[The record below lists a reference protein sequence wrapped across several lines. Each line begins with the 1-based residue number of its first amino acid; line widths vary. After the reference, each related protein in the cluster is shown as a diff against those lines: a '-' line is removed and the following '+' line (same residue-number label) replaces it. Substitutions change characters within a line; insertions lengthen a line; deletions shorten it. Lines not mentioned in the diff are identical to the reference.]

1 LGCPPT
7 SQSAMPDGSQ
17 PPRLRGVLL
26 ALALLTGCT
35 PPVLRQA
42 QPAELQVEWLAFLV
56 VGKTTREEVLLKLG
70 TPSAHLEGERIL
82 TYVFARRVSG
92 SWEREPRTMSPGQK
106 LPLYRDHRVGNL
118 VLVFAPDGRLARHSL
133 VGSE

>member
-1 LGCPPT
+1 MGCPPT
-7 SQSAMPDGSQ
+7 SEVARPDRSQ

-26 ALALLTGCT
+26 VLALMAGCA
-35 PPVLRQA
+35 PPELRLA

-56 VGKTTREEVLLKLG
+56 VGRTTREEVLLRLG

-82 TYVFARRVSG
+82 TYVYARRVSG
-92 SWEREPRTMSPGQK
+92 SRDREFRTRSQGQT

-133 VGSE
+133 VVSE